1 MAIIQTSDFVGEYQ
15 LASDNFSE
23 HEVYID
29 RYEKFYLVMLL
40 GADLYADFIA
50 DLTPTTPQTP
60 QTPIYQSIFDSFD
73 IDYSNCIY
81 SSEGIKQMLVE
92 FIYFHILRDLPNEKR
107 LSGNVRLKSES
118 AEAMPYNGLNLIPAY
133 NQAVENYHNI
143 QWYICENETNYP
155 TYNGRVQAKASNI

>member
-23 HEVYID
+23 YEVYID

-50 DLTPTTPQTP
+50 DLTPTTPQVP
-60 QTPIYQSIFDSFD
+60 QTPIYQSIFEPFD

>member
-1 MAIIQTSDFVGEYQ
+1 MSIIQTSDFVGEYQ

-23 HEVYID
+23 HQVYID

-40 GADLYADFIA
+40 GADLYALFIA
-50 DLTPTTPQTP
+50 DLTPTTPQIP
-60 QTPIYQSIFDSFD
+60 QTAIYTDIFDSFD

-92 FIYFHILRDLPNEKR
+92 FIYFHILRDLPNQKR
-107 LSGNVRLKSES
+107 LSGNVRLKSETG
-118 AEAMPYNGLNLIPAY
+118 EAMPYNGLNLIPAY

-143 QWYICENETNYP
+143 QWYICDNSTDYP
-155 TYNGRVQAKASNI
+155 DYNGRVQSKASHI